1 LPTNRAAAR
10 WSWHNPAA
18 SAGLQRRRESD
29 MSSQSLPQSGQRVSE
44 PTWNGY
50 RREDFRVAG
59 RDCILVSPVAALPER
74 PWIWR
79 TEFFDAFPCVDLSL
93 LEAGFHLAY
102 MNVQNLYG
110 APTSLDLLDQFYE
123 RLRQDRGLAARTVV
137 EGFSRGALFAL
148 NWSARHPSRIACL
161 YLDAP
166 VCDFKSWPGGKG
178 RARGSADDW
187 QLLQKAYGFADEAEA
202 IAYGGNPLDN
212 LEPLAQARVPII
224 AVYGEADV
232 DLPPEEN
239 ILVLQERY
247 ARLGGE
253 ISVIPKPGVG
263 HHPHSLPDPEPV
275 LQFILA
281 RTS

>member
-1 LPTNRAAAR
+1 M
-10 WSWHNPAA
+10 S
-18 SAGLQRRRESD
+18 ESN
-29 MSSQSLPQSGQRVSE
+29 
-44 PTWNGY
+44 WNGFY
-50 RREDFRVAG
+50 REDFRVGG
-59 RDCILVSPVAALPER
+59 RDCILVSPAAALPGR

-79 TEFFDAFPCVDLSL
+79 MEFFAAFPCVDLAL

-110 APTSLDLLDQFYE
+110 APASLDLLDQFYE
-123 RLRQDRGLAARTVV
+123 QLVQDRELAARPVL

-148 NWSARHPSRIACL
+148 NWSARHPGRVACL

-178 RARGSADDW
+178 GAPGSAHDW
-187 QLLQKAYGFADEAEA
+187 DLLKKAYGFQDDAQA
-202 IAYGGNPLDN
+202 IAYAGAPLDN
-212 LEPLAQARVPII
+212 LAPLAQARVPIV

-239 ILVLQERY
+239 ILLLQRRY
-247 ARLGGE
+247 TQLGGE
-253 ISVIPKPGVG
+253 ITVIAKPGVG
-263 HHPHSLPDPEPV
+263 HHPHSLLEPQPV